1 MRRIL
6 IALVMS
12 GAVLVAAPGA
22 ALAQHHHARH
32 HHARHHARHHR
43 SRRHS
48 RVRHFGRRAQDPSG
62 NPSGQAGT
70 VASFDNGVLTI
81 TLNDGS
87 TVSGA
92 VTNDT
97 ELECTAPGTT
107 TQGEDGDRGDD
118 NSTSGDDNNPS
129 GDGDNRGENSGDR
142 GDDNGTDNTANGDD
156 DTANGDDNA
165 ANGEDN
171 GENDNE
177 NQQMCSTS
185 SLTPGT
191 PVAEANLEISGSG
204 NTWKK
209 VELITS

>member
-70 VASFDNGVLTI
+70 VTSFDNGVLTI

-87 TVSGA
+87 MVSGA

-97 ELECTAPGTT
+97 ELECMAPGST

-118 NSTSGDDNNPS
+118 NNPSGDDNNA
-129 GDGDNRGENSGDR
+129 DNSGDR
-142 GDDNGTDNTANGDD
+142 SDDNGTDNATS
-156 DTANGDDNA
+156 GDDNA
-165 ANGEDN
+165 ANGDDN
-171 GENDNE
+171 GDNDNDNE